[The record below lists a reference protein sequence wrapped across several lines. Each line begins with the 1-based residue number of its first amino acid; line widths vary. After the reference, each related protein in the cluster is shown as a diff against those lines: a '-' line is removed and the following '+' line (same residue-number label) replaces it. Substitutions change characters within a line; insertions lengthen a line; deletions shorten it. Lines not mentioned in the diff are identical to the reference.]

1 MSSKDVP
8 FVRTRLSMLMFLTFF
23 LWGSWGVAI
32 TGLAD
37 SLGFQGW
44 QIGLLGAVPA
54 IGAMISPLFVGLIAD
69 RFFPAQRVLSVLHL
83 FGGICLIIAGF
94 QNSFPGLMTLMMLNG
109 LFFMPTIALANSV
122 AFTHIPDP
130 DKFPRIAVLG
140 TIGWIAAVLFASV
153 FLGGA
158 SQPYFLFQAGAAGI
172 VLAFYSWTLPNTPP
186 KGAEAGGDV
195 FGLSAVKLLKE
206 NSFLIFIICVFLVSI
221 PACGYFFT
229 LQVPMLMQRG
239 YPSPL
244 ALTSLNQF
252 AEIIFMFSMPWFVAI
267 FGLKRVVAIGM
278 LAWAVRYLFFACPDF
293 SAALFG
299 LVLHGFCYSFFY
311 VGAYMY
317 VDKRAPAELKS
328 SAQSLL
334 TFLLLGVGFFVG
346 SMGAGQMMQRNKA
359 KVPDMAVALGDAAA
373 EDEER
378 PLPPWNDP
386 NAATSVWRFLDLNS
400 TVKQLLG
407 KAEEAEVIPDMSSE
421 IDANEDGNITM
432 DEVRA
437 MSSEGVTLGKDKFT
451 RDEMVAVFKKI
462 ASVDAEGEVAEDDI
476 SLTRKDWLSAQ
487 SCDWWPIWIWPSIG
501 VFIVLAIFVFAFRGD
516 PKKDEAGKDGDE
528 APGGAGED
536 SPGDDGAT
544 SSE

>member
-1 MSSKDVP
+1 MSSEHP
-8 FVRTRLSMLMFLTFF
+8 PLVRTRLSILMFLTFF

-37 SLGFQGW
+37 SLGFKGW

-69 RFFPAQRVLSVLHL
+69 RFFAAQRVLGVLHL
-83 FGGICLIIAGF
+83 LGGVCLVIAGF
-94 QNSFPGLMTLMMLNG
+94 QREFPGLMVLMMLNG

-140 TIGWIAAVLFASV
+140 TIGWIVAVLFASV

-158 SQPYFLFQAGAAGI
+158 SKPYFLFQAGAAGI
-172 VLAFYSWTLPNTPP
+172 ILAFYCLTLPHTPP

-206 NSFLIFIICVFLVSI
+206 SSFLIFIVCVFLVSI

-252 AEIIFMFSMPWFVAI
+252 AEIIFMFSMPWFVATI
-267 FGLKRVVAIGM
+267 GLKRVVAIGM
-278 LAWAVRYLFFACPDF
+278 AAWGVRYLFFACPDF
-293 SAALFG
+293 YAALLG

-328 SAQSLL
+328 SAQSLV

-346 SMGAGQMMQRNKA
+346 SMSAGQMMQRFSA
-359 KVPDMAVALGDAAA
+359 PVPNMAVVLGA
-373 EDEER
+373 EEADEKR

-386 NAATSVWRFLDLNS
+386 EAATSAWRFLDYTGL
-400 TVKQLLG
+400 VKSLLG
-407 KAEEAEVIPDMSSE
+407 DETDPVAIPDMASE
-421 IDANEDGNITM
+421 LDADGDGTITIA
-432 DEVRA
+432 EIQA
-437 MSSEGVTLGKDKFT
+437 IPEEGVKLGNATYT
-451 RDEMVAVFKKI
+451 RDEMVAIFEKI
-462 ASVDAEGEVAEDDI
+462 AAIDGSVEVPASDI
-476 SLTRKDWLSAQ
+476 ALTRKDWLAAQ
-487 SCDWWPIWIWPSIG
+487 SCNWWPIWIWPSIG
-501 VFIVLAIFVFAFRGD
+501 VFVILVLFYVGFRD
-516 PKKDEAGKDGDE
+516 KPTEEKPEPMD
-528 APGGAGED
+528 D
-536 SPGDDGAT
+536 SASADKE
-544 SSE
+544 S